1 MTDIVDEITAKQA
14 KFVAALI
21 SGKNILDASKVADIS
36 EKTAHRWLKLDSVR
50 TPYLEA
56 TQAIVESA
64 MLAAMADFGKGHA
77 VLVEIAEDSL
87 SSPTVRALAARAI
100 TVNALKIY
108 ELKAKMTKEVQR
120 ESLEDLSVEQLL
132 LLDQAAKLGRH
143 G

>member
-21 SGKNILDASKVADIS
+21 SGKNILDASRLAGIS

-77 VLVEIAEDSL
+77 VLVEIAEDNL

-108 ELKAKMTKEVQR
+108 ELKAKMTSKVER
-120 ESLEDLSVEQLL
+120 ESLDDLSTEQLML
-132 LLDQAAKLGRH
+132 LEQAARLGRH
-143 G
+143 D